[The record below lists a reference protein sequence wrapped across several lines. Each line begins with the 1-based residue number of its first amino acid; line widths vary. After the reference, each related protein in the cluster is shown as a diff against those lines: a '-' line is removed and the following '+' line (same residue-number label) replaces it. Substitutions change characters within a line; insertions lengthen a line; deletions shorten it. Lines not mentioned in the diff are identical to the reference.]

1 MQALVRHRLDAALGL
16 ALALALL
23 TATASS
29 VGPSQHLVG
38 TTSPTSASLTTPD
51 DGRGDVAATATPQP
65 LPMALLVALAV
76 LAFVLV
82 TPGGADASQARLAR
96 APPRR

>member
-23 TATASS
+23 TATASF
-29 VGPSQHLVG
+29 VGPSQHVFG
-38 TTSPTSASLTTPD
+38 TSSPASGSLTVPD
-51 DGRGDVAATATPQP
+51 DGRGDVANTITPQP

-76 LAFVLV
+76 LALVLA